1 MFNMMMVREHVVE
14 KNENLAD
21 YSMMRGFWVD
31 MTALHDYTHKKI
43 EECRKDMKYTFL
55 NNFNTPNTNPV
66 NTNQGTFGV
75 MNDEEKQ
82 YFY

>member
-1 MFNMMMVREHVVE
+1 
-14 KNENLAD
+14 
-21 YSMMRGFWVD
+21 MRKFILRCEDFWVD

-43 EECRKDMKYTFL
+43 EESRKDMKYTFL
-55 NNFNTPNTNPV
+55 NNSNTPNTNPV
-66 NTNQGTFGV
+66 NTNQGTFDV

>member
-1 MFNMMMVREHVVE
+1 
-14 KNENLAD
+14 
-21 YSMMRGFWVD
+21 

-43 EECRKDMKYTFL
+43 EESRKDMKYTFL
-55 NNFNTPNTNPV
+55 NNSNTPSTNPV